1 MSTDLG
7 PSGLVPNSEN
17 HKHEVTSAEGL
28 WNYHHFIEEEISS
41 TVSSLGTVAQQDS
54 GGARFTPGPA
64 PSKLCAVFA
73 SPCPPRPILLV
84 KIVPE

>member
-1 MSTDLG
+1 MSTDLR
-7 PSGLVPNSEN
+7 PSVLVPNSET

-28 WNYHHFIEEEISS
+28 WNYHHFIEGEIFT
-41 TVSSLGTVAQQDS
+41 TVSSLVTAAQQDS

-64 PSKLCAVFA
+64 PSKVCAVFA
-73 SPCPPRPILLV
+73 SPTPPCPILLV